1 MYIGYIGYKLLGME
15 DDFMEESPL
24 DGLTEKEQEKMAQL
38 ILEEAYYNSYLVV
51 TERMTFEELI
61 DEYAIDKGTA
71 LLAHDPDEKI
81 AEGVIVSMIEH
92 FSSPEQEEY
101 EKCAE
106 LVKRLNLLYP
116 DTVEKLI

>member
-1 MYIGYIGYKLLGME
+1 MA
-15 DDFMEESPL
+15 DDFMNEGPL
-24 DGLTEKEQEKMAQL
+24 DGLSEREQEQMAQL

-51 TERMTFEELI
+51 TERMTFDELV
-61 DEYAIDKGTA
+61 DEYGEDKGVA
-71 LLAHDPDEKI
+71 LVAHDPDEEI
-81 AEGVIVSMIEH
+81 EEAFIISMIEH

-116 DTVEKLI
+116 DTVEKTI